1 MPKRHLKIVQWLSA
15 APNGP
20 LKPVFACLI
29 IDTMTPERV
38 GSAPFHWFSGDPEMA
53 RRELVWLENSS
64 FTAWGCAACDWI
76 ISNPGS
82 PSDKSS
88 PNVKEPFNQHDCDK
102 FPHRLAHATR
112 RSSAKTRT
120 CQQQRA

>member
-1 MPKRHLKIVQWLSA
+1 VPKRHLEIVQWLSA

-20 LKPVFACLI
+20 LKAYFRLSYNRHLM
-29 IDTMTPERV
+29 MTPERV

-82 PSDKSS
+82 PSDKPS
-88 PNVKEPFNQHDCDK
+88 PNVKESFNQHDCDK
-102 FPHRLAHATR
+102 FPHRLAHATK
-112 RSSAKTRT
+112 RSSAED
-120 CQQQRA
+120 